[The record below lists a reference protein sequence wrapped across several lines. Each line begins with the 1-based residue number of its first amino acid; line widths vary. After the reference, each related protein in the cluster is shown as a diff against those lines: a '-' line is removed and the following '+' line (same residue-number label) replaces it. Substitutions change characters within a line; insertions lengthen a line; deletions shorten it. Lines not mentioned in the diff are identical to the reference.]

1 MEEFLKHF
9 TFLTKKI
16 VEKRT
21 KDVNKKIY
29 NTSGVVKK
37 TDCNA
42 KITEIEKKIQEITRV
57 TPKTALNR
65 KTTEIENKIPDASHF
80 VNTPGFKRLA
90 NISFN
95 TTVKEAVKSLACK
108 IEAD

>member
-1 MEEFLKHF
+1 MGWLKR
-9 TFLTKKI
+9 LTATQKLQRLK
-16 VEKRT
+16 
-21 KDVNKKIY
+21 
-29 NTSGVVKK
+29 
-37 TDCNA
+37 
-42 KITEIEKKIQEITRV
+42 KKIQGITRV